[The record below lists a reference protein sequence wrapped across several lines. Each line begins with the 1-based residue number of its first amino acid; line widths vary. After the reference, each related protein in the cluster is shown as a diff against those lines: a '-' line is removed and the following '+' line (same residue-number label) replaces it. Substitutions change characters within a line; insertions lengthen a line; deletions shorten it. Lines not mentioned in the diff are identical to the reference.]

1 MAMLSSSLYYLML
14 MASGIFLI
22 IGIKKDKINYIVSAL
37 WLSVLALLLHYQ
49 AAGGEILGSY
59 FGYKN
64 ATIYGLNLIVMIIT
78 IICLFL
84 KVPLF
89 KHKKIRIITTL
100 FTISIILG
108 GLILIINLSINALF
122 IENRRFGTPIL
133 QVATFKINEYCGYRY
148 IFYKVANDGKINY
161 MCPDHYLIF
170 PSTGVLDTSPEYVLK
185 NLLID
190 LQNKNVKK

>member
-1 MAMLSSSLYYLML
+1 MALLSGSLYYLML

-22 IGIKKDKINYIVSAL
+22 LGIKKDRINYIISAL
-37 WLSVLALLLHYQ
+37 WLSVIALLLHYQ

-64 ATIYGLNLIVMIIT
+64 AAIYGLNLIVMVIT

-89 KHKKIRIITTL
+89 QNKNIRIITTL
-100 FTISIILG
+100 VAIIISLG
-108 GLILIINLSINALF
+108 SLILIINLSINAFF

-133 QVATFKINEYCGYRY
+133 QVATFKKNDYCGYRY
-148 IFYKVANDGKINY
+148 IFYKVTTDGKINY

-170 PSTGVLDTSPEYVLK
+170 PSVGELNTSPEYVLK
-185 NLLID
+185 NLLQD
-190 LQNKNVKK
+190 LQSKNVKN